1 MSLLLDKKNS
11 VELSNKTKDL
21 NKFKDI
27 IDAMSDLAVKD
38 SSFTGTDNNFET
50 KSRIIEKIK

>member
-1 MSLLLDKKNS
+1 M
-11 VELSNKTKDL
+11 